1 MDVKK
6 RSQPILPRR
15 AFVAA
20 GLSAVLAGS
29 AVSLG
34 IVGGLSETERGVF
47 QFSRGVSFANGSETQ
62 LNGLLSRAL
71 ADERIH
77 ITVIGHSGTVGDPQA
92 NQKLS
97 DERVD
102 VVVAMI
108 GKMGISPDRM
118 TAQGVGGASALPKNE
133 GESERAYQARL
144 ARVEVSLQMR
154 R

>member
-1 MDVKK
+1 MDVKQK
-6 RSQPILPRR
+6 RQPILPRR

-20 GLSAVLAGS
+20 GLSAILAGS
-29 AVSLG
+29 AVSLA

-47 QFSRGVSFANGSETQ
+47 QFSRGVTFANGSEAQ
-62 LNGLLSRAL
+62 LQELLSRAL
-71 ADERIH
+71 ADERTH
-77 ITVIGHSGTVGDPQA
+77 ITVIGHSGTAGEAQA
-92 NQKLS
+92 NQQLS
-97 DERVD
+97 DERAD

-108 GKMGISPDRM
+108 AKMGIPSERM

-144 ARVEVSLQMR
+144 ARVEVSLQKR